1 MRWRDIIVGT
11 VIILLLGTV
20 LVWVLVSVYQHQ
32 NMGQATQLSHVLMA
46 S

>member
-11 VIILLLGTV
+11 VVLLLVGAV
-20 LVWVLVSVYQHQ
+20 LVWVVVSVYQHQ
-32 NMGQATQLSHVLMA
+32 NMGQATQLSHALMA